1 MTSRILRLKMPKDV
15 FTLDDLSV
23 EVPSQREEDPTNS
36 KKENEKGENDG

>member
-23 EVPSQREEDPTNS
+23 EIPSQRKEDPTNP
-36 KKENEKGENDG
+36 KQENEEGENDG